1 MEPCRGV
8 LEKSDMHLF
17 RSHEQLHRYIGIA
30 TAVLLR
36 CSSEVR
42 KLRLFSPKCIASGL
56 SLSRCSMP
64 ESLVKPKIYQGV
76 LQGISGG
83 QHSAR
88 TSHPAAGRT
97 PCRSEF
103 IQMADPRKGSSPPK
117 RPRTEKCRRYIPR
130 RTAANLV
137 NTMFSRS

>member
-1 MEPCRGV
+1 MDAGAFPRG
-8 LEKSDMHLF
+8 
-17 RSHEQLHRYIGIA
+17 
-30 TAVLLR
+30 
-36 CSSEVR
+36 
-42 KLRLFSPKCIASGL
+42 ASQVSYLGL
-56 SLSRCSMP
+56 S
-64 ESLVKPKIYQGV
+64 SLKMHNIRVQLEHVFDAGKFGQGKIYQGM

-83 QHSAR
+83 HHSAR
-88 TSHPAAGRT
+88 TSNPAAGRT